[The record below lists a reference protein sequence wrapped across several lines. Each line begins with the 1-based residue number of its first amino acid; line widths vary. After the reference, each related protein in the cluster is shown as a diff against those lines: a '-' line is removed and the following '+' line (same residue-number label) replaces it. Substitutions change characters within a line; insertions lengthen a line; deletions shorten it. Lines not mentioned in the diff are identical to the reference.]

1 MAVSGASAMP
11 DISNLLGALQHAD
24 SFFPSGAV
32 SFSWGLETLFADR
45 KVATPQQLAAF
56 VEGQLRQRWAT
67 CDVCAL
73 TAVFRAQGNLDRVA
87 AVDGIV
93 EAMTLAPEL
102 RDGSRRA
109 GTSLLNVHAKLDT
122 PGAAEYRGRVRG
134 GLACA
139 HLPVVQGLVWRACGM
154 TEETCRAIS
163 AHTLCTGL
171 VGAALRLG
179 MVGHLDAQKT
189 LLKVRPVV
197 AALLKL
203 EPAANDAI
211 CAYTPEAEI
220 ASMRHEQQD
229 SRLFAN

>member
-1 MAVSGASAMP
+1 MP
-11 DISNLLGALQHAD
+11 DLSNLLGALQHAD
-24 SFFPSGAV
+24 SFFPSGGV
-32 SFSWGLETLFADR
+32 SFSWGLETLFTDGKVVSADD
-45 KVATPQQLAAF
+45 LAGF

-73 TAVFRAQGNLDRVA
+73 TAAFRAQGQLDRLA
-87 AVDGIV
+87 AVDDIV

-109 GTSLLNVHAKLDT
+109 GASLLNVHSKLDT
-122 PGAAEYRGRVRG
+122 PGAAEYRDRIQKR
-134 GLACA
+134 LAHG
-139 HLPVVQGLVWRACGM
+139 HLPVVQGLVWRASGM

-179 MVGHLDAQKT
+179 MVGHLDAQRT
-189 LLKVRPVV
+189 LLKVRPV
-197 AALLKL
+197 AAELLKL
-203 EPAANDAI
+203 DPAAAEAI

-220 ASMRHEQQD
+220 ASMRHEVQD